1 VPDPLYVRARA
12 ALLDAVDALGPHLDA
27 VVLIGAQ
34 AMYLHTSDADLAVA
48 EYTTDADFMISP
60 RELADEPLI
69 AELPERAGFTTGEHL
84 GRWLSREGI
93 FVDHR

>member
-1 VPDPLYVRARA
+1 MPDPLYVRARA

-27 VVLIGAQ
+27 VSSSGRRRCN
-34 AMYLHTSDADLAVA
+34 LHTGDADLAVA